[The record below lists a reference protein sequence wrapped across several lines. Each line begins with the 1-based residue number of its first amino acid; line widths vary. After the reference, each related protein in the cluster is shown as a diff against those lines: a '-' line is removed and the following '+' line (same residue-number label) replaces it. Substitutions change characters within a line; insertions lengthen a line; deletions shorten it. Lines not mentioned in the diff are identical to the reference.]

1 MSKTLLFIY
10 ISFLDKFPTG
20 EMSRGEFVGYT
31 LERDPRTGRDNADTL
46 FDIFDKDSSGSMD
59 FEEFL
64 MASLATKVR
73 R

>member
-1 MSKTLLFIY
+1 
-10 ISFLDKFPTG
+10 
-20 EMSRGEFVGYT
+20 MSRGEFVGYT
-31 LERDPRTGRDNADTL
+31 LELDPRTGRDNADTL

-73 R
+73 I

>member
-1 MSKTLLFIY
+1 MGPILFIY
-10 ISFLDKFPTG
+10 LLVDKFPTG